1 MMMVILMMIMILTMS
16 SIRGSLSVR
25 IVSKHQATVFSGNEM
40 MSKAEDP
47 DRRKNG
53 KNSPYCN
60 SLPFFY
66 CLNFEKGRL
75 PYIHPVG
82 RLVGQLVGRLV
93 GIAFVEI
100 DEKWTFTERRGGR
113 RDGEE
118 GGTGRNEGQ
127 GGRRD
132 EVGEKMK
139 KFEKK

>member
-1 MMMVILMMIMILTMS
+1 MALMVKVTVIMMMVILMMIMILTMS

-82 RLVGQLVGRLV
+82 WSVGRLASQLFFSQY
-93 GIAFVEI
+93 IQA
-100 DEKWTFTERRGGR
+100 
-113 RDGEE
+113 
-118 GGTGRNEGQ
+118 
-127 GGRRD
+127 
-132 EVGEKMK
+132 
-139 KFEKK
+139 

>member
-1 MMMVILMMIMILTMS
+1 MALMVKVTVIMMMVMLMMIMILTMS

-47 DRRKNG
+47 DRRRNG

-82 RLVGQLVGRLV
+82 R
-93 GIAFVEI
+93 
-100 DEKWTFTERRGGR
+100 RRR
-113 RDGEE
+113 H
-118 GGTGRNEGQ
+118 
-127 GGRRD
+127 
-132 EVGEKMK
+132 VLSPLILPP
-139 KFEKK
+139 